1 MKFFKLT
8 WVLMSL
14 LLNSQ
19 LKAQANDKVNLKFDI
34 DTVDFGTVGD
44 NDTVIYDFW
53 FTNIGTEK
61 LIIKQAHPACGCTKP
76 TISKD
81 SVGPGERGFIHVE
94 FHSNGFG
101 GKEVLKEIIIIN
113 NGPERYARFKAKVVN
128 KQFLEELNSYKNP
141 PVESKKKKKK
151 KKSK

>member
-1 MKFFKLT
+1 MINKGYAQP
-8 WVLMSL
+8 
-14 LLNSQ
+14 NS
-19 LKAQANDKVNLKFDI
+19 NVNLKFDV

-61 LIIKQAHPACGCTKP
+61 LIINQAYPACGCTKP

-81 SVGPGERGFIHVE
+81 SVAPGERGFIHVE

-101 GKEVLKEIIIIN
+101 GKEILKEIIVIN

-128 KQFLEELNSYKNP
+128 KQFLEEINQFKTP
-141 PVESKKKKKK
+141 PAKPKKKKKK

>member
-1 MKFFKLT
+1 MTFIKFIL
-8 WVLMSL
+8 SL
-14 LLNSQ
+14 FTITLING
-19 LKAQANDKVNLKFDI
+19 LKAQANPNVNLKFDI

-53 FTNIGTEK
+53 FTNIGSEK

-101 GKEVLKEIIIIN
+101 GKEVLKEIIVIN

-128 KQFLEELNSYKNP
+128 KQFLEDLNNYKNP
-141 PVESKKKKKK
+141 PVQNKKKKKRK
-151 KKSK
+151 KIK